1 MLPIR
6 IIYLWGIMLVLFF
19 ISIRF
24 SELINL
30 VKPFAKPYLLEVMGM
45 RTECF
50 EVFVDVDY

>member
-1 MLPIR
+1 
-6 IIYLWGIMLVLFF
+6 MLVLFF